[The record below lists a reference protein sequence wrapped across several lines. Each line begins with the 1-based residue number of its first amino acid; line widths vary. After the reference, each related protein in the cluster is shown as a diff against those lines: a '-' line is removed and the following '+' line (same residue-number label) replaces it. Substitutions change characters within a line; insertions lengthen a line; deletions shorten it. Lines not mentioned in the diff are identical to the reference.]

1 MENGNNKEIEL
12 TEDELIAAI
21 KESGL
26 SKSFQAYLQRYTDQK
41 VSSGIDT
48 FKKNT
53 QAKNLS
59 DKERLEALETE
70 LKQLKDTNLKSTLDN
85 SIKASLKEAGLSEG
99 FAKYI
104 KVDKEED
111 IGSAIKDLNDN
122 ILGLKQEAI
131 DKKLKEGEIPPKGE
145 VTFTGSGSM
154 ETAVKD
160 YAKKIS
166 PKE

>member
-1 MENGNNKEIEL
+1 MEEIEL
-12 TEDELIAAI
+12 TESQLLDAI
-21 KESGL
+21 KEAGID
-26 SKSFQAYLQRYTDQK
+26 KPFQAFLQKYTDQK
-41 VSSGIDT
+41 VSSGIET

-53 QAKNLS
+53 QAKNLTDS
-59 DKERLEALETE
+59 EKITNLENE
-70 LKQLKDTNLKSTLDN
+70 LKELKNGNLKNSLDN

-154 ETAVKD
+154 ETAVKN

>member
-1 MENGNNKEIEL
+1 MEEIEL
-12 TEDELIAAI
+12 NESQLLDAI
-21 KESGL
+21 KEAGID
-26 SKSFQAYLQRYTDQK
+26 KSFQAYLQKYTDQK

-59 DKERLEALETE
+59 DKERLEAVETE
-70 LKQLKDTNLKSTLDN
+70 LKNLKDNNLKSSLDN

-99 FAKYI
+99 FLKYI
-104 KVDKEED
+104 KVEKEED
-111 IGSAIKDLNDN
+111 IGTAIKDLNDN

-131 DKKLKEGEIPPKGE
+131 DKKLKEGEPPQKGD
-145 VTFTGSGSM
+145 VTFAGSGM
-154 ETAVKD
+154 ETAVKEF
-160 YAKKIS
+160 AKKIS